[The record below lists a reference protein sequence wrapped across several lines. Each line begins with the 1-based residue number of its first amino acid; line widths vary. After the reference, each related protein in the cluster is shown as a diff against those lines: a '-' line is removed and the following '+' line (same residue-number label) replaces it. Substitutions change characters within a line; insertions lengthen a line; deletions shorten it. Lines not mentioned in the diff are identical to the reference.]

1 MKKLLYAIILALSVV
16 LYAGCEEQVFDY
28 DFINMPEG
36 GGSTMVDSDRVI
48 YYTTTDGH
56 KIKTPIGIITLESN
70 VYEKGVGM
78 LRYNRA
84 VASIPDNAFE
94 GFSTL
99 KTIKLPTSVETIG
112 VNAFKDCAS
121 LTSVNI
127 PEKVISIGKSAFSG
141 CASLAS
147 ITIPENVTSIGA
159 SAFSDCTSL
168 SSITIPEKVT
178 SIGASAFYNCRGEL
192 IINSKIIETDFSNAD
207 SSPRK
212 WLNGSKISKVII
224 GDGVKQIGNMAFYY
238 CTSLTDIAISNSVVL
253 IDEKAFS
260 TCTSLTDVTIGDS
273 VISIGESAFLAC
285 SKIVKVNISNLAA
298 WCRIIWGDTNSNP
311 LSKGA
316 GLYLNGK
323 QLTELT
329 IPSEI
334 TEVKSYAFYRCVSLT
349 SVIIPDS
356 VTSIGNHAFYGC
368 SGLTSATIG
377 NGVTS
382 IGEYAFYGCSGLTSA
397 TISNGVT
404 SIGDSAFRG
413 CSALAEIYCKPTT
426 PPTLGGT
433 AVFDNGPSKRK
444 IYVPSASVEAYKT
457 ATNWSEYADQIVAD
471 PSSGA
476 STSQYFIEYTSTD
489 GAVVTPYAED
499 FGANLISNVYE
510 NGKGRIYFD
519 GAITKIGENAF
530 RNCSTLSGITIP
542 NGVIECCSNAFN
554 GCSLLSRVDITDLSA
569 WCGIDF
575 GKVYANPLCYGSKLY
590 LNGVE
595 STDLTIP
602 SDVTAIKQYA
612 FYGCTSLVSVTIH
625 DKVISIGGSAFG
637 ACVSISRVDITDLS
651 AWCRIDFANGSANPL
666 FNGGKLYLS
675 GTELTDLTIP
685 SDITSINGFT
695 FSGCTSLTSVA
706 IHNQVASIGR
716 SVFSSCT
723 GLTSVTIGNS
733 VTSID
738 ELAFY
743 RCSNLVEIYC
753 KPTTPPALGGTYVFD
768 YGPSSGR
775 QIYVPSASVDA
786 YKTAT
791 NWSEYADCIVA
802 DSSSSGSQ
810 AYKVGDYYNVN
821 GKQGVVFW
829 VDETGKHG
837 KIVSLT
843 ESRLQWAS
851 DETEQKRLI
860 GADDENNGAN
870 NMAVVKQI
878 ADWQSKYPAFKWCA
892 DLGEGWYLPAIN
904 ELELFILD
912 QSVHDAVNQTL
923 ETKGVKLSNIGDLN
937 YYWSSTEY
945 DGQYMSEFCAWYVSM
960 IDGYTYNYRK
970 SYDAFVRAV
979 SAF

>member
-36 GGSTMVDSDRVI
+36 GGSTGNTPTVNPDRVI
-48 YYTTTDGH
+48 YYTTTDGL
-56 KIKTPIGIITLESN
+56 KIKAPNGIMILESHI
-70 VYEKGVGM
+70 YEKGVGM
-78 LRYNRA
+78 LRYNKA
-84 VASIPDNAFE
+84 VSNIPDNVFE

-99 KTIKLPTSVETIG
+99 KTIKLPTSVEAIG

-127 PEKVISIGKSAFSG
+127 PEEVISIGKSAFSG

-147 ITIPENVTSIGA
+147 ITIPEKVTSIGA
-159 SAFSDCTSL
+159 SAFSGCTSL

-178 SIGASAFYNCRGEL
+178 SIGASAFSGCSGEL
-192 IINSKIIETDFSNAD
+192 TINSKIIETDFSNAD

-238 CTSLTDIAISNSVVL
+238 CTSLTDITISNSVVL

-285 SKIVKVNISNLAA
+285 SKLVKVNISNLAA

-404 SIGDSAFRG
+404 SIGDGAFRG

-471 PSSGA
+471 PSSSGA

-489 GAVVTPYAED
+489 GNVVTPYD
-499 FGANLISNVYE
+499 SNVFGANIVSNVYE

-519 GAITKIGENAF
+519 GLVTKIGESAF
-530 RNCSTLSGITIP
+530 YGCASLTSITIP
-542 NGVIECCSNAFN
+542 ETITTIGAFAFDYCSN
-554 GCSLLSRVDITDLSA
+554 LTRVNISNLVA
-569 WCGIDF
+569 WCKIVF
-575 GKVYANPLCYGSKLY
+575 GNGYSNPLSNKADLY
-590 LNGVE
+590 LNGNKLTE
-595 STDLTIP
+595 LTIP
-602 SDVTAIKQYA
+602 SEVASIK
-612 FYGCTSLVSVTIH
+612 
-625 DKVISIGGSAFG
+625 
-637 ACVSISRVDITDLS
+637 
-651 AWCRIDFANGSANPL
+651 DFA
-666 FNGGKLYLS
+666 FNS
-675 GTELTDLTIP
+675 
-685 SDITSINGFT
+685 
-695 FSGCTSLTSVA
+695 CTSLTSVT
-706 IHNQVASIGR
+706 IH
-716 SVFSSCT
+716 
-723 GLTSVTIGNS
+723 GN
-733 VTSID
+733 VTSIGNT
-738 ELAFY
+738 AFGF
-743 RCSNLVEIYC
+743 CSNLVDIYC
-753 KPTTPPALGGTYVFD
+753 KPTTPPILGSYVFG

-775 QIYVPSASVDA
+775 KIYVPSGSVDA

-791 NWSEYADCIVA
+791 NWSEWAGCIVA
-802 DSSSSGSQ
+802 DPSSSGSQ
-810 AYKVGDYYNVN
+810 TYKVGNYYNVN

-829 VDETGKHG
+829 VDETGQHG

-843 ESRLQWAS
+843 ESTSILQWTS
-851 DETEQKRLI
+851 DESEQKRLI

-870 NMAVVKQI
+870 NMAIVKQI
-878 ADWQSKYPAFKWCA
+878 ADWESKYPAFKWCA
-892 DLGEGWYLPAIN
+892 DLGEGWYLPAIEEIEMMTLN
-904 ELELFILD
+904 T
-912 QSVHDAVNQTL
+912 SVRDVVNSTL
-923 ETKGVKLSNIGDLN
+923 STKGTQISTSSVYSW
-937 YYWSSTEY
+937 YWSSAECDKSTVWCVSK
-945 DGQYMSEFCAWYVSM
+945 DGNSA
-960 IDGYTYNYRK
+960 NYSRMRYSK
-970 SYDAFVRAV
+970 DNWGAGLVRAV

>member
-78 LRYNRA
+78 LRYNKA
-84 VASIPDNAFE
+84 VNNIPADAFS

-99 KTIKLPTSVETIG
+99 ETITLPESVETIG

-159 SAFSDCTSL
+159 SAFSGCTSL
-168 SSITIPEKVT
+168 SSITIPKKVT
-178 SIGASAFYNCRGEL
+178 SIGDNAFSGCSGEL
-192 IINSKIIETDFSNAD
+192 TINSKIIETDFSNAD

-224 GDGVKQIGNMAFYY
+224 GDGVKQIGNMAFNY
-238 CTSLTDIAISNSVVL
+238 CTSLTDITISNSVVL

-285 SKIVKVNISNLAA
+285 SKLVKVNISNLAA

-382 IGEYAFYGCSGLTSA
+382 IGDG
-397 TISNGVT
+397 
-404 SIGDSAFRG
+404 AFRG

-444 IYVPSASVEAYKT
+444 IYVPSASVDAYKT
-457 ATNWSEYADQIVAD
+457 ATNWSAYADQIVAD

-775 QIYVPSASVDA
+775 QIYVPSASVEA

-791 NWSEYADCIVA
+791 NWSEYADQIVA
-802 DSSSSGSQ
+802 T
-810 AYKVGDYYNVN
+810 YKVGDYYNVN

-829 VDETGKHG
+829 VDETGQHG

-860 GADDENNGAN
+860 GADDENDGAN

-904 ELELFILD
+904 ELELFTLD

-923 ETKGVKLSNIGDLN
+923 ETKGVKLSNIGDS
-937 YYWSSTEY
+937 YWYWSSTESDY
-945 DGQYMSEFCAWYVSM
+945 QLSTGFFCAWSVNM
-960 IDGYTYNYRK
+960 FNGYTTSNSKLNFDY
-970 SYDAFVRAV
+970 VRAV
-979 SAF
+979 AAF